1 MALGGAFE
9 AEHLGAMMLKGKLNA
24 VEVFALG
31 GPGSGS

>member
-9 AEHLGAMMLKGKLNA
+9 AEHLGAVMLKGKLNA